1 MNADWSGGYVADI
14 GYTFG
19 YYHELNPL
27 QVQLAF
33 LNAGI
38 TPPTVGAA
46 CELGFGQGLSV
57 NMHAAA
63 SVTSWHGTDFNPS
76 QAGFAQELAQ
86 VSGAESR
93 LFDES
98 FEEFSNRSDLP
109 EFDYIGL
116 HGIWSWISDANRK
129 IIVEFIR
136 RKLKVG
142 GVLYISYNA
151 MPGRADFA
159 PMRHIMTLHADV
171 MGSEGAGQARRID
184 DALAFADGM
193 LAVNPRFAKNNPS
206 IAERLAHAAKQDRS
220 YLAHEYFNRD
230 WHPMYFSEMAEWL
243 APAKVSFAC
252 SASYFDHIDALSLTP
267 DQQAFLN
274 GVQDPTM
281 KQSVRDFMTNSGF
294 RKDFW
299 VKGPRPMAPFA
310 RTDAIR
316 DLRVVLTVTRSDVPE
331 KVKTATGEAGLTPA
345 IYGPILD
352 VLADQAPHTLKDI
365 EERVRHQGVTLA
377 NVLQCTVVLCGMG
390 SLALAQ
396 DEQTT
401 RSAKPHTDRLNA
413 HLIRRSRDLGDISH
427 LCSPVTGGGVVVPR
441 FDQMFLLAR
450 SEGLQSPAEWAGF
463 VWSLL
468 AQIGQKLRVKELVLE
483 TEEENRAELTR
494 QAETFAEKS
503 IPVLKALQVI

>member
-1 MNADWSGGYVADI
+1 MNADWSGGYVSDI

-33 LNAGI
+33 LNAGQV
-38 TPPTVGAA
+38 PPAIGAA

-63 SVTSWHGTDFNPS
+63 SVMSWHGTDFNPS
-76 QAGFAQELAQ
+76 QAAFAQELAQ
-86 VSGAESR
+86 ISGAQTR

-98 FEEFSNRSDLP
+98 FEEFSSRNDLP

-116 HGIWSWISDANRK
+116 HGIWSWISDLNRK

-142 GVLYISYNA
+142 GVLYISYNT

-159 PMRHIMTLHADV
+159 PMRHLLTLHSEV

-184 DALAFADGM
+184 DALAFADQM
-193 LAVNPRFAKNNPS
+193 LGVNPKFARSNPHV
-206 IAERLAHAAKQDRS
+206 AERLAHAAKQDRR

-230 WHPMYFSEMAEWL
+230 WHPMYFSQMAEWL

-252 SASYFDHIDALSLTP
+252 SAAYFDHIDALSLSAE
-267 DQQAFLN
+267 QQTFLN
-274 GVQDPTM
+274 GLQDPVL
-281 KQSVRDFMTNSGF
+281 KQSVRDFMTNAGF

-299 VKGPRPMAPFA
+299 VKGPRQMAPFA
-310 RTDAIR
+310 RSEAIR
-316 DLRVVLTVTRSDVPE
+316 DLRVVLTVPRADVPE
-331 KVKTATGEAGLTPA
+331 KVKTATGEAQLTPA
-345 IYGPILD
+345 IYGPILE
-352 VLADQAPHTLKDI
+352 VLADQAPHTLKEI
-365 EERVRHQGVTLA
+365 EELVRGKGVSIS
-377 NVLQCTVVLCGMG
+377 NVLQCSVVLCGMG

-396 DEQTT
+396 DTQVIK
-401 RSAKPHTDRLNA
+401 RAKPQTDRLNA
-413 HLIRRSRDLGDISH
+413 HLMRRSRDVGDISH
-427 LCSPVTGGGVVVPR
+427 LSSPVTGGGVVVSR

-450 SEGLQSPAEWAGF
+450 SEGMKTPAEWANF
-463 VWSLL
+463 AWSQL
-468 AQIGQKLRVKELVLE
+468 AQVGHKLRVKETVLE
-483 TEEENRAELTR
+483 TPEENLAELTR
-494 QAETFAEKS
+494 QAEAFAEKS